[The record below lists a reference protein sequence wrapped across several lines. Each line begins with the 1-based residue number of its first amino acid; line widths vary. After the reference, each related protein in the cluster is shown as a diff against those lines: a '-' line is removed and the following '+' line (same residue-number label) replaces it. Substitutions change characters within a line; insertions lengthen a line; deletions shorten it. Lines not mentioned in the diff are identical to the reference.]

1 MEFTPVSQLTY
12 AQCVAELD
20 KLVRMMQ
27 GDRFDI
33 DHLDDYTRRAT
44 ELLGECRS
52 RLTTTEESLRDTL
65 ASLRQE

>member
-20 KLVRMMQ
+20 NIVRMMQ
-27 GDRFDI
+27 GDRCDI
-33 DHLDDYTRRAT
+33 DHLADYTRRAT
-44 ELLGECRS
+44 EL
-52 RLTTTEESLRDTL
+52 SLRDTL